1 MTTEKNAAD
10 RTTSTE
16 SDRVLLLIGHEQN
29 RELLVDLL
37 AASYDVVVGEG
48 GTDVEEPFDLCI
60 VDETLFSRC
69 RDRLEDRKD
78 DERTTFLPYLLVSSE
93 ESSVRNPMT
102 WQYVDEVVTT
112 PVAKAVLTARIDGL
126 LERRQLSVALA
137 REKEQSE
144 QRFRTLFETGPDPVF
159 VLDSGG
165 HIRAV
170 NEAFRTLTRLE
181 SGDVTGK
188 RFEEIDAFPPET
200 AATLTEPH
208 DGNPVTVS
216 YVTPDGETRYA
227 EVNTAYT
234 PENREPGEI
243 IGVLRDVT
251 ERRRH
256 ERQLERQNRR
266 LDEFASMLAHELRN
280 PLGIAQM
287 YLGMAKRG
295 EKAAFDQIT
304 DALDRMETMI
314 DTLLDLARRGEAVD
328 DTKQI
333 NLGAVAEEAWR
344 AVETTNATL
353 NCAGGES
360 LVADA
365 DRLGVVFENLFQ
377 NAVEHG
383 GPEVV
388 VEVDSYDDGFY
399 VADDGPGI
407 DADQQEII
415 FERGYSAADDRV
427 GIGLTIVRRISEAHG
442 WRVEV
447 GESDTGG
454 ARFDISGVEF
464 R

>member
-1 MTTEKNAAD
+1 MTVENHTGD
-10 RTTSTE
+10 RTTATE
-16 SDRVLLLIGHEQN
+16 SGRVLLLIDHERN
-29 RELLVDLL
+29 RELLANSL
-37 AASYDVVVGEG
+37 AASYDIVVGEG
-48 GTDVEEPFDLCI
+48 SADVEERFDLCI

-69 RDRLEDRKD
+69 RDRLENRKD
-78 DERTTFLPYLLVSSE
+78 DEGATFLPYLLVSSE
-93 ESSVRNPMT
+93 ESSVRNPAT

-112 PVAKAVLTARIDGL
+112 PVAKGVLTARIDGL

-159 VLDSGG
+159 VLGSGG

-170 NEAFRTLTRLE
+170 NEAFRTLTRSE
-181 SGDVTGK
+181 AGEIAGK

-200 AATLTEPH
+200 AATLTESH

-216 YVTPDGETRYA
+216 YVTPKGETRYA
-227 EVNTAYT
+227 EVNAAYT
-234 PENREPGEI
+234 PGDGETGEI

-287 YLGMAKRG
+287 YLGMARRG

-314 DTLLDLARRGEAVD
+314 DALLDLARRGETVD
-328 DTKQI
+328 DTEQI
-333 NLGAVAEEAWR
+333 DLGTVAEEAWG
-344 AVETTNATL
+344 AVETANATL
-353 NCAGGES
+353 NCADGEP
-360 LVADA
+360 LAADA

-383 GPEVV
+383 GPGVA
-388 VEVDSYDDGFY
+388 VEVDSYDGGFY
-399 VADDGPGI
+399 VADDGSGI
-407 DADQQEII
+407 DADQREII
-415 FERGYSAADDRV
+415 FERGYSAADDGV

-447 GESDTGG
+447 GESDAGG

>member
-1 MTTEKNAAD
+1 MTTDKNTAD

-16 SDRVLLLIGHEQN
+16 SDRILLLIDHKQN
-29 RELLVDLL
+29 RDLLVNLL

-48 GTDVEEPFDLCI
+48 GTDIEERFDLCI

-69 RDRLEDRKD
+69 RDRLEKRKD
-78 DERTTFLPYLLVSSE
+78 DEGTTFLPYLLVSSE
-93 ESSVRNPMT
+93 ESPVRNPVT
-102 WQYVDEVVTT
+102 WQYVDEVITT

-165 HIRAV
+165 HIQAV
-170 NEAFRTLTRLE
+170 NETFRTLTRLE
-181 SGDVTGK
+181 VGEISGK
-188 RFEEIDAFPPET
+188 RFEEIDTFPPET
-200 AATLTEPH
+200 AATLTESH

-216 YVTPDGETRYA
+216 YVTPDDETRYA

-234 PENREPGEI
+234 PEDRETGEI

-251 ERRRH
+251 ERRQH
-256 ERQLERQNRR
+256 KRQLERQNRR

-287 YLGMAKRG
+287 YLGMAKQG
-295 EKAAFDQIT
+295 EKAAFEQIT
-304 DALDRMETMI
+304 DALDRMEMMI
-314 DTLLDLARRGEAVD
+314 DTLLDLARRSEAVD
-328 DTKQI
+328 DTTQI
-333 NLGAVAEEAWR
+333 SLATVAKEAWR
-344 AVETTNATL
+344 TVETANATL
-353 NCAGGES
+353 DCVAGES

-383 GPEVV
+383 GPAVA

-399 VADDGPGI
+399 VADDGSGI
-407 DADQQEII
+407 DADQREII
-415 FERGYSAADDRV
+415 FERGYSAADDGV

-447 GESDTGG
+447 GQSDAGG